1 MRKTCQTA
9 DATDTAACPTLDS
22 LIMEA
27 WAQRRIQ
34 GSDWGPAIIWK
45 ACLGLLLCTGK
56 RCWHV
61 RRILLPLSSSLQVK
75 PCQRLSRLLL
85 SLTLLLHAVPVDS
98 PRLPP
103 GPPPKL
109 LTGIDLH
116 GSPDVNHATSA
127 GAAGVVTKQVYKW
140 GKKYQCLPVVH
151 LRRPLASE
159 FYSQKVIMEGQQQL
173 IGAALPDFSG
183 LIELVS
189 ASGTVEPAKVTVV
202 SSFLCIT
209 KVKVKGEEVSGAS
222 VLVNGKHEH
231 NPCFFAGR
239 RIPDQLGSFDRLR
252 KSLAINCT
260 NFKLL
265 WTFAPAERRENGNNF
280 SNPSVSRCDLPS
292 RALSRHSHPFR

>member
-1 MRKTCQTA
+1 MGAAKDTGFRLGSSNHLESLLRLAPVHWETLLACA
-9 DATDTAACPTLDS
+9 PDTAS
-22 LIMEA
+22 F
-27 WAQRRIQ
+27 
-34 GSDWGPAIIWK
+34 K
-45 ACLGLLLCTGK
+45 F
-56 RCWHV
+56 
-61 RRILLPLSSSLQVK
+61 LSSSQTVPKTFSPVAISHL
-75 PCQRLSRLLL
+75 
-85 SLTLLLHAVPVDS
+85 AVACC
-98 PRLPP
+98 PR
-103 GPPPKL
+103 GCPPPKL